1 MIGTIDIKA
10 QPSPDFV
17 LRFKTLSLLLTILIG
32 ISGCG
37 WFSKDNTR
45 VPTEL
50 EAIQQTLDP
59 RKVWRQSIGGSLGNR
74 YLKMYPMIVDERMYL
89 INAQGGVR
97 ALMWE
102 QGETLWETEVEGV
115 AVSAGLNGNDELLVL
130 GTEDGDAIALSTE
143 GGYELWRRRLSSEVV
158 AVSQADFGVIAV
170 RTNDSKIYGLD
181 ISSGVVIWQL
191 SHKVPVLTLK
201 GVSPPVVNSGKLV
214 VGFDDGKLGVFSMLQ
229 GTTLWQNTLGVPR
242 GRSELERMVDIDGAI
257 KVRDGIIYTVGLHS
271 QVAAITLI
279 EGRVLWSRDL
289 SSYNGLDVDASWVY
303 VTDEDSQVWALDR
316 RTGASLWKQEKLKYR
331 KLTSPVSIQDYV
343 IVGDFEGYL
352 HWLSKSDGHF
362 VARTKVDSD
371 GILTPPIVQGSRA
384 YVLGRGGDL
393 VALDIAAE
401 ENDNQE
407 EELTSRE

>member
-1 MIGTIDIKA
+1 
-10 QPSPDFV
+10 
-17 LRFKTLSLLLTILIG
+17 
-32 ISGCG
+32 
-37 WFSKDNTR
+37 
-45 VPTEL
+45 
-50 EAIQQTLDP
+50 
-59 RKVWRQSIGGSLGNR
+59 
-74 YLKMYPMIVDERMYL
+74 MYPMIVDERMYL

-384 YVLGRGGDL
+384 YVLGR